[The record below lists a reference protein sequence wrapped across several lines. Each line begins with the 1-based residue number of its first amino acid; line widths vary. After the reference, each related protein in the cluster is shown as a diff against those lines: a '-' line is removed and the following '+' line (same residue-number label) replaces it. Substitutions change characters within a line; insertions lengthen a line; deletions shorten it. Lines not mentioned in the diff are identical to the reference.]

1 MLFLQILFGYRIWKS
16 LTYSVPDESEE
27 LESQWTLLLELEYED
42 STDFLFW
49 WSVSVSVLFST
60 IFPFTCFSL
69 AGNVMSLLSPASSTE
84 RFVGCLVD
92 LSVVVTERTLELDW
106 VRDLLGRV
114 GDSVAIGTS
123 LDTFLDRVELAGGP
137 IVILQMIIYVIK
149 LFVRSFKQQIKVS
162 LEHNMQIVWVSLPLL
177 QSQRLNLTLHYP
189 SVMAAVH
196 DDCIIEVMGLSILRA
211 GWPKS

>member
-1 MLFLQILFGYRIWKS
+1 M
-16 LTYSVPDESEE
+16 
-27 LESQWTLLLELEYED
+27 
-42 STDFLFW
+42 
-49 WSVSVSVLFST
+49 LFST

-84 RFVGCLVD
+84 RFVGSLVG
-92 LSVVVTERTLELDW
+92 LSLVVAEPTLELDL

-114 GDSVAIGTS
+114 CDSVAIGTS

-137 IVILQMIIYVIK
+137 IVILP
-149 LFVRSFKQQIKVS
+149 
-162 LEHNMQIVWVSLPLL
+162 PLK
-177 QSQRLNLTLHYP
+177 SQRLNLTLHYP

-211 GWPKS
+211 G